1 MAFEITRG
9 IVDEV
14 KEAIETGNDSF
25 LNEILFEKHHA
36 DIAELFD
43 NISVNEADYLLK
55 ILSNEK
61 SAEVLVELDEELR
74 DKLLSLRTSK
84 EIAEIV
90 SEHIDSDDAAD
101 VIADLPERKKE
112 EVISLLEDLDQASDI
127 VDLLTYDEDS
137 AGGLMAKELI
147 KVNQNW
153 DVSQAVREMRK
164 QAENVDEVYTIYV
177 VDDKNRLNGTL
188 SLKKM
193 LLSSSLKDKII
204 DIYDSESLHY
214 VYADMPNKEVAQIM
228 KKYDLVVVPVVDQ
241 QMQLQG
247 RITIDDVVDV
257 ISDEATEDYIMASG
271 LSDSVESNDKV
282 LSITR
287 ARIPWLLIG
296 LAGGI
301 VVSQVIGIYENQLAL
316 NPVLAFF
323 IPLIGAM
330 GGNVGVQSS
339 AIVVQS
345 LAHRDIPLDGLMGRL
360 AKELKVALINAGI
373 CSVLLFAYTFLANP
387 SPELAYTVSIS
398 LFSVIILASLFG
410 TFIPLFLNY
419 LKIDPALATG
429 PFITTANDI
438 IGLII
443 YFMIAK
449 SIYGI

>member
-153 DVSQAVREMRK
+153 DVSQAVREMR
-164 QAENVDEVYTIYV
+164 
-177 VDDKNRLNGTL
+177 
-188 SLKKM
+188 
-193 LLSSSLKDKII
+193 
-204 DIYDSESLHY
+204 
-214 VYADMPNKEVAQIM
+214 KEVAQIM